1 VIDVLVTRAPDFEA
15 RFLRILDRA
24 GSSSAEIRDRVAEIL
39 EAVRTRGDAALLEL
53 TAKLDDRP
61 GVTAGELAVPPAQ
74 LQAALQNLPSEVKG
88 ALSRA
93 AGRIRAF
100 HGLQRAQIDDTILDD
115 GRGLRAELRVQALTS
130 VGIYVPGGTAAYPS
144 TVLMNAIPAKV
155 TGVPDVVMTTPARS
169 GNVAPAVLAA
179 ACLADVDRV
188 FTIGGAQAI
197 AALAFGTETVPK
209 VDKIVG
215 PGNAYVAEAKR
226 QVYGKVDID
235 QIAGPSE
242 VLIIADDSADPRL
255 VAADLLAQAEH
266 DTGAAALAV
275 VWSEPLAERIAEAL
289 SAQLADLPRSEIARA
304 AIEARGGVILAR
316 DRVEAIE
323 LSNRYAPE
331 HLGLALSDPREV
343 LEEISFAGA
352 VFLGHFTPEALG
364 DYNAGV
370 NHVLPTAGTAR
381 FGSPLS
387 VHDFVRRMSVLSI
400 DQRAISRIGP
410 DAALLARAEGLE
422 AHARAVEMRTKDG
435 KEEKKR

>member
-1 VIDVLVTRAPDFEA
+1 MIDVLPTTAPDFAA
-15 RFLRILDRA
+15 RFTKIRDRA
-24 GSSSAEIRDRVAEIL
+24 GSNSAEIRERVQEIV
-39 EAVRTRGDAALLEL
+39 EAVRAKGDAALLAY
-53 TAKLDDRP
+53 TAQLDDRP
-61 GVTAGELAVPPAQ
+61 GVTAKELVVPAAQ
-74 LQAALQNLPSEVKG
+74 LQASFQNLGADVKG

-115 GRGLRAELRVQALTS
+115 GRGLRAELRVQALSS
-130 VGIYVPGGTAAYPS
+130 VGLYVPGGTAAYPS
-144 TVLMNAIPAKV
+144 TVLMNGIPAKV
-155 TGVPDVVMTTPARS
+155 TGVPEVVMVTPAKA
-169 GNVAPAVLAA
+169 GKIAPAVLAA

-188 FTIGGAQAI
+188 LTVGGAQAV
-197 AALAFGTETVPK
+197 AALAFGTETVPR

-226 QVYGKVDID
+226 QVYGHVDID

-242 VLIIADDSADPRL
+242 VVILAGDDADARL

-266 DTGAAALAV
+266 DTNAAALAI
-275 VWSEPLAERIAEAL
+275 VWSRTLAEAVAQQVE
-289 SAQLADLPRSEIARA
+289 AQLADLPRGEIARA
-304 AIEARGGVILAR
+304 AIAARGGVILAR
-316 DRVEAIE
+316 DRSEAIE
-323 LSNRYAPE
+323 LSNQYAPE
-331 HLGLALSDPREV
+331 HLGLAMADPREV

-370 NHVLPTAGTAR
+370 NHVLPTSGTAR

-400 DQRAISRIGP
+400 DERALARIGP